1 MAVYLDFD
9 NIVIS
14 RYDQVHGRNSFQK
27 DKARG
32 LDDDKLTTATVDLGA
47 IIDFASSFGTLV
59 LTRAYADWS
68 ADLNANYQGQL
79 VGRAVDLVQLFP
91 AAAYGKNGAD
101 IRLAVDAVEDMFR
114 LPDLTHVVIVGG
126 DSDYIAL
133 AQRCK
138 RLGRY
143 VVGIGVAGAS
153 SRSLASAC
161 DEFVTYDALPGIPTV
176 APAPAKK
183 ATKRTKSK
191 EPDDEP
197 EPADTQAAAT
207 GLLER
212 ALRIGHEKDDA
223 DWLHNSAVK
232 AQMKRMDPS
241 FSEKSLGFRSFS
253 DFLRSRSDVAD
264 LDESSTTRMVRL
276 HQRGSKPRSDPDVR
290 ASGEVPDRVS
300 TYAEAM
306 TERLYFRQLLSG
318 RDFAQSDMIAQQMRN
333 FSYLIGDRETGDT
346 VVVDP
351 AYAAND
357 LVDIL
362 ESDGMKLSGVLVTHH
377 HPDHVGGSMMG
388 FELKGLAELLER
400 QSVPVHVNSLEAEW
414 VSRVTGIARSDLT
427 AHEHGDKVNVGDV
440 EIELLHT
447 PGHTPGSQ
455 CFLLDG
461 RLVAGDTLFLEGC
474 GRTDFPGGDVD
485 DMFRS
490 LQQLAAAV
498 RRPDGV
504 SRATGTRW
512 SPARRCRTCGAPTT
526 CTGRAIWISGE
537 C

>member
-1 MAVYLDFD
+1 MPESVVTGDSPRVAVYLDFD

-68 ADLNANYQGQL
+68 AALNAKYQGQL

-176 APAPAKK
+176 AVAPAPAKK
-183 ATKRTKSK
+183 ATKRTKST
-191 EPDDEP
+191 EP
-197 EPADTQAAAT
+197 EEDPEPEAADTQAAAT

-276 HQRGSKPRSDPDVR
+276 H
-290 ASGEVPDRVS
+290 
-300 TYAEAM
+300 
-306 TERLYFRQLLSG
+306 
-318 RDFAQSDMIAQQMRN
+318 
-333 FSYLIGDRETGDT
+333 RE
-346 VVVDP
+346 
-351 AYAAND
+351 
-357 LVDIL
+357 
-362 ESDGMKLSGVLVTHH
+362 E
-377 HPDHVGGSMMG
+377 
-388 FELKGLAELLER
+388 
-400 QSVPVHVNSLEAEW
+400 
-414 VSRVTGIARSDLT
+414 
-427 AHEHGDKVNVGDV
+427 
-440 EIELLHT
+440 
-447 PGHTPGSQ
+447 
-455 CFLLDG
+455 
-461 RLVAGDTLFLEGC
+461 
-474 GRTDFPGGDVD
+474 
-485 DMFRS
+485 
-490 LQQLAAAV
+490 
-498 RRPDGV
+498 
-504 SRATGTRW
+504 
-512 SPARRCRTCGAPTT
+512 
-526 CTGRAIWISGE
+526 
-537 C
+537 

>member
-1 MAVYLDFD
+1 MPDTVLAAETPRVAVYLDFD

-32 LDDDKLTTATVDLGA
+32 LEKDKLTRAKVDIGA

-68 ADLNANYQGQL
+68 ADVNADYQSQL

-114 LPDLTHVVIVGG
+114 LPDLTHVVVVGG

-153 SRSLASAC
+153 SRSLAAAC
-161 DEFVTYDALPGIPTV
+161 DEFVTYDALPGIPTA

-183 ATKRTKSK
+183 AATRAKSK
-191 EPDDEP
+191 APDDEP
-197 EPADTQAAAT
+197 EPADPQAAAT

-276 HQRGSKPRSDPDVR
+276 HKPDD
-290 ASGEVPDRVS
+290 SG
-300 TYAEAM
+300 
-306 TERLYFRQLLSG
+306 
-318 RDFAQSDMIAQQMRN
+318 
-333 FSYLIGDRETGDT
+333 
-346 VVVDP
+346 
-351 AYAAND
+351 
-357 LVDIL
+357 
-362 ESDGMKLSGVLVTHH
+362 
-377 HPDHVGGSMMG
+377 
-388 FELKGLAELLER
+388 
-400 QSVPVHVNSLEAEW
+400 
-414 VSRVTGIARSDLT
+414 
-427 AHEHGDKVNVGDV
+427 
-440 EIELLHT
+440 
-447 PGHTPGSQ
+447 
-455 CFLLDG
+455 
-461 RLVAGDTLFLEGC
+461 
-474 GRTDFPGGDVD
+474 
-485 DMFRS
+485 
-490 LQQLAAAV
+490 
-498 RRPDGV
+498 
-504 SRATGTRW
+504 
-512 SPARRCRTCGAPTT
+512 
-526 CTGRAIWISGE
+526 
-537 C
+537 